1 MKIIVNNV
9 EFPFDLGC
17 HILKLKHKENCPM
30 EQLQDFWDEIVPL
43 SFKEIAQINN
53 LEQRRVGILYLGIEN
68 IISDVKPKLLSKET
82 LEKSTLWVDANGE
95 LTEHKFNDT
104 YELYEVDGSYFNGG
118 SRNGRS
124 MDNCYYIRCND
135 TSTDREYLIWIDLRS
150 VWNSNTIAFDE
161 SSIFNNSDRWGF
173 DKSKINAIHC
183 IAWTIQTDVPIG
195 SIEKIVRQGD
205 CIMIKPKRKY
215 TPLLSPRHLSEKEYT
230 ELLIAES

>member
-17 HILKLKHKENCPM
+17 RILKLKHKENCPM

-53 LEQRRVGILYLGIEN
+53 LEQRRVGILYLGIEK
-68 IISDVKPKLLSKET
+68 IISDVKPKLLSKQT
-82 LEKSTLWVDANGE
+82 LKKSTLWVDTNGK

-104 YELYEVDGSYFNGG
+104 YELYEVDGSYFNEGLRN
-118 SRNGRS
+118 SRG
-124 MDNCYYIRCND
+124 MDNCYYIRCKD
-135 TSTDREYLIWIDLRS
+135 TSTDREYLIWIDLQS
-150 VWNSNTIAFDE
+150 VWNSNEIAFG
-161 SSIFNNSDRWGF
+161 NRWGF
-173 DKSKINAIHC
+173 DKSKINAIQC

-205 CIMIKPKRKY
+205 CIMIKPKGKY
-215 TPLLSPRHLSEKEYT
+215 TPLISPRHLSEIEYK